1 MAELNIRDQIIFLY
15 CSDLQRTA
23 RFYED
28 LLDFQLVVDQG
39 SCRIV
44 NVAGRGGGYLG
55 YCERLAGENAL
66 TGVILTFV
74 VNANEEVDAWYEKLV
89 ERGVGVN
96 DPPRF
101 NPDYGIYHFFFN
113 DPDGYK
119 LEIQAFQDPKWND
132 PL

>member
-1 MAELNIRDQIIFLY
+1 MEKLKIRDQIIFLY
-15 CSDLQRTA
+15 CSDLRRTA

-44 NVAGRGGGYLG
+44 KVAGGGGGDLG
-55 YCERLAGENAL
+55 YCERLTGENAL
-66 TGVILTFV
+66 RGVILTFV
-74 VNANEEVDAWYEKLV
+74 VDTNEEVDAWYAQLFECEV
-89 ERGVGVN
+89 ELS
-96 DPPRF
+96 DSPRF

-113 DPDGYK
+113 DPDGFK
-119 LEIQAFQDPKWND
+119 LEIQAFQDPKWSD